1 MSAKATIWLFD
12 KYNNIWRLPLFVR
25 QGKIYNSTQSNYQD
39 FRNEADTEAALKCLV
54 KFEHVSILLCILVHN
69 VVQSL

>member
-12 KYNNIWRLPLFVR
+12 KYNNIWRHPLFVR

-39 FRNEADTEAALKCLV
+39 FRNEADTEAALKCF
-54 KFEHVSILLCILVHN
+54 KN
-69 VVQSL
+69 P